1 MQLPGTMLY
10 PKRLSVKAT
19 DGCINVFGNSPT
31 YVVMPA
37 QAGIQT
43 PLSSL
48 CTSNAPVYVP
58 GILRRFPQR
67 GYLLSSSYY
76 YRLWEWGFWPRA
88 RLTIWA

>member
-58 GILRRFPQR
+58 GILRRFPQNLYAPVQR
-67 GYLLSSSYY
+67 GCES
-76 YRLWEWGFWPRA
+76 A
-88 RLTIWA
+88 RLEQFSIAADSWAG